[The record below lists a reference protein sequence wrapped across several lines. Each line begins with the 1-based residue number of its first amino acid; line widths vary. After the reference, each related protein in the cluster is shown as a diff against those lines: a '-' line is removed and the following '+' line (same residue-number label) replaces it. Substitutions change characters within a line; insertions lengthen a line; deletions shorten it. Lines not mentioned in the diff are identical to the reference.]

1 MRFKPDP
8 LPKNIGFSED
18 ADLFGYKQF
27 GERLTRI
34 ISGLEQPTTL
44 VLDGP
49 WGSGKSTFICQWLA
63 ELKAAQYPVISFDA
77 FASDF
82 FEDAFIPLSASIL
95 NLTEEKI
102 PKTNRVMTIAKTSA
116 GKVLKTVTPFVA
128 KAGVR
133 IVSLGLVD
141 YSDVKEGAESAFDA
155 LSNAFAD
162 AAEDTARDAINRAL
176 ESQSVLEKF
185 HKDIEALVALYQ
197 KKRKDEGLSNCP
209 VVFVI
214 DELDRCKPSFAL
226 NLVERIKHLFEIEG
240 VVFLLVTN
248 LKQLEAA
255 VCGAYGERTDAAK
268 YLEKFYDLRLN
279 LPITSGKDQVSAYV
293 DYLQRKLNITTGDQQ
308 ADSAINKMLISFFK
322 VKNTQLRTIE
332 RIHAHL
338 LLNVRSLADN
348 ELKLGP
354 MIAGLCIMRHLQPD
368 LFDKAL
374 DRSLSWNEVS
384 EFFQFGSW
392 GEGSSS
398 VRFEQW
404 WQYLS
409 DDNLDGT
416 LDWVKSLSNSVW
428 RYGIDHPQDVLAW
441 GARHVVEFDIK

>member
-8 LPKNIGFSED
+8 LPDNVGFSED

-27 GERLTRI
+27 GERLTRVV
-34 ISGLEQPTTL
+34 SGLDQPTTL

-49 WGSGKSTFICQWLA
+49 WGSGKSTFLRQWLA
-63 ELKAAQYPVISFDA
+63 ELRAAQHPVISFDA
-77 FASDF
+77 FACDF

-95 NLTEEKI
+95 KLTEEKV
-102 PKTNRVMTIAKTSA
+102 PKKNRVMAAAKKSA
-116 GKVLKTVTPFVA
+116 GKVIKTVAPIAA

-133 IVSLGLVD
+133 IISLGVVD

-155 LSNAFAD
+155 LSNAFGD
-162 AAEDTARDAINRAL
+162 AAEDTARDAINRAV

-185 HKDIEALVALYQ
+185 HKDIEALVGLYQ
-197 KKRKDEGLSNCP
+197 QKREEEGLPKCP

-214 DELDRCKPSFAL
+214 DELDRCKPTFAL

-240 VVFLLVTN
+240 VIFLLVTN

-255 VCGAYGERTDAAK
+255 VCGAYGERTDAAT

-279 LPITSGKDQVSAYV
+279 LPLVQGKDQITAYV
-293 DYLQRKLNITTGDQQ
+293 SYLQSKLNITTGDRNV
-308 ADSAINKMLISFFK
+308 DSAINNMLIGFSRME
-322 VKNTQLRTIE
+322 NLQLRTIE

-338 LLNVRSLADN
+338 LLNVRSLDDN

-354 MIAGLCIMRHLQPD
+354 MIAGLCIMRHLQPA

-374 DRSLSWNEVS
+374 VGRLFWKEVS

-392 GEGSSS
+392 AENLSSTW
-398 VRFEQW
+398 FAQW
-404 WQYLS
+404 WQYLT
-409 DDNLDGT
+409 DRDLDQDA
-416 LDWVKSLSNSVW
+416 DWVERLKHSTW
-428 RYGIDHPQDVLAW
+428 QYHIRDPQDLLAW
-441 GARHVVEFDIK
+441 GAKHVVEFDIK